1 MRIEKEN
8 DKKNAFWAF
17 GHKGAPNIF
26 KKYVRHTCPSPP
38 PSKNR
43 LDPPMS
49 GVAEPHEIGISLS
62 SIDAT

>member
-26 KKYVRHTCPSPP
+26 KNTSATLAPP
-38 PSKNR
+38 PPPPQRTGWIR
-43 LDPPMS
+43 LCLGLLNLMK
-49 GVAEPHEIGISLS
+49 
-62 SIDAT
+62 